1 MENAA
6 RTLRGRWIKKY
17 ILRFVITCVAVG
29 ALLWIGKVVLFA
41 IHPYW
46 QASDRFYGLLSF
58 VDDHVYEFGITVIML
73 ILLVSTG
80 IELGEIAKV
89 IGQITNAVKVIYEG
103 NDGPIKLSE
112 GFHEIE
118 MGLRQIQLDTKAN
131 AQAAKEANQRKNDMI
146 MYMAHDLKTPLTSVI
161 GYLSLV
167 DEEKDLPEQMREK
180 YVGIA
185 IKKALRLEELIN
197 GFFDIARFNFTHMVL
212 EKVTVNMSMMLSQI
226 VTEFDPIFKEKGLK
240 CHLDVQSD
248 VMVTCD
254 TEKMERVYD
263 NLFKNIA
270 NYSYP
275 ESEIQITLKKNG
287 NQGMKL
293 VTMNK
298 GKNIPKEML
307 EHIFDQF
314 FRIDSSRNS
323 ESGGSGLGLV
333 VTKEIIQL
341 HGGTISCESE
351 NEEIV
356 FKIIIP
362 NERIR
367 I

>member
-6 RTLRGRWIKKY
+6 RVLRGRWIKNY
-17 ILRFVITCVAVG
+17 VLRFIITCIAVG
-29 ALLWIGKVVLFA
+29 VFLWCGKVILFA

-46 QASDRFYGLLSF
+46 QASDQFYGLLNF
-58 VDDHVYEFGITVIML
+58 VDDHVYECGITVIML

-131 AQAAKEANQRKNDMI
+131 AQAAREAEQRKNDMI

-167 DEEKDLPEQMREK
+167 HDEKDLPRQVQEK

-185 IKKALRLEELIN
+185 LKKAVRLEELIN

-212 EKVTVNMSMMLSQI
+212 EKTTVNMSMMLSQI
-226 VTEFDPIFKEKGLK
+226 VTEFEPIFKEKGLK

-263 NLFKNIA
+263 NLFKNIV

-293 VTMNK
+293 VTVNK
-298 GKNIPKEML
+298 GKTISKEML

-323 ESGGSGLGLV
+323 ESGGSGLGLA

-351 NEEIV
+351 NEEIL
-356 FKIIIP
+356 FQLILP
-362 NERIR
+362 
-367 I
+367 